1 MRGDLYRFLALR
13 RTGGR
18 QHRFEVSNS
27 QTTVR
32 TLSSTPMTKPE
43 IALAQHR
50 RFVAPFIAS
59 SLHDRRAGFLFQKRD
74 AVIHVSDRAHAV

>member
-13 RTGGR
+13 RTGGH

-32 TLSSTPMTKPE
+32 TPMTKPE

-59 SLHDRRAGFLFQKRD
+59 TLHARRAGFLFQKRE
-74 AVIHVSDRAHAV
+74 AVIHVSDRAHAA